1 MRFLKD
7 IVKEDIVDK
16 IDKTFNVSRVDSAID
31 IETKLFVCD
40 VKWLKVGDTIIDNE
54 ERPASIREVG
64 INYIVV
70 RKLEPFIWT
79 SNIFTAFKDFYF
91 IAGTPLD
98 VDAEWLK
105 RSIVQTSKLPL
116 FWLALPTNET
126 INANGQ
132 GLERESVIRLFIIE
146 QSMLKYTVDEY
157 YSEVMKYLMAY
168 LEAFKDAIK
177 KNKLFANIESFDQ
190 RELYRLGSESQDG
203 FEALIIDSNLS
214 AIEIRFTL
222 PIRKGAKCLC

>member
-16 IDKTFNVSRVDSAID
+16 IDKTFNVTRVELAEVLVS
-31 IETKLFVCD
+31 KLFVCD
-40 VKWLKVGDTIIDNE
+40 VKFLQVGDGILDDENREAVITSVGSNFITI
-54 ERPASIREVG
+54 
-64 INYIVV
+64 
-70 RKLEPFIWT
+70 RKGTSFTWT
-79 SNIFTAFKDFYF
+79 SNKFTVIKDFYF

-126 INANGQ
+126 INSNGQ
-132 GLERESVIRLFIIE
+132 GLERESVIRLFVIE

>member
-7 IVKEDIVDK
+7 IVKVDIVDK
-16 IDKTFNVSRVDSAID
+16 IDKTFRVTRIDSAID

-40 VKWLKVGDTIIDNE
+40 VRWLKVGDTIIDNE
-54 ERPASIREVG
+54 ERPGTITEVG
-64 INYIVV
+64 VGYIVV

-79 SNIFTAFKDFYF
+79 SNTFTAFKDFYF

-98 VDAEWLK
+98 VNAEWLK
-105 RSIVQTSKLPL
+105 RSIVQTNKLPL

-126 INANGQ
+126 KLTNGQ
-132 GLERESVIRLFIIE
+132 GLERESAIRLFIIE

-157 YSEVMKYLMAY
+157 YSEVMKYLLDY

-177 KNKLFANIESFDQ
+177 KNKLFANIESFEQ
-190 RELYRLGSESQDG
+190 RELYRLGSESADG
-203 FEALIIDSNLS
+203 FEAVILDSNLS
-214 AIEIRFTL
+214 AIEVRFTL
-222 PIRKGAKCLC
+222 PIRKRGCEC